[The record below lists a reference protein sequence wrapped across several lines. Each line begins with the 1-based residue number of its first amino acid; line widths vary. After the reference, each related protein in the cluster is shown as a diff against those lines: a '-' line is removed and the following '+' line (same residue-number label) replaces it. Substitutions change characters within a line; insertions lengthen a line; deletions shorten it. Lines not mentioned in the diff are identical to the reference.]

1 MKKKILIPLV
11 IVGVILIAIYFTL
24 GYFLGNLPVAS
35 KLLGT
40 NQPKDLGVTISIA
53 EAQSGLKALEN
64 PVTAADVKAIVDNPQ
79 IFTSV
84 KTSLSDD
91 QVSSLFATAD
101 MPNFPFKLTQIKF
114 GDNGSVQCSGVVK
127 TAELQAFLSDLGI
140 SGDALQQVMS
150 FLQNADSFTYYIDGA
165 CSITNNRIDLDLNSI
180 KAGNI
185 SLPEDLIS
193 NNLTSA
199 SNYISNALVTEGYN
213 IRKLTIS
220 EGKVDLDM
228 DRPLGSI
235 EPWLNFVQN

>member
-1 MKKKILIPLV
+1 MKKILIPLV
-11 IVGVILIAIYFTL
+11 IIVVIIVAIYLTL

-40 NQPKDLGVTISIA
+40 NKPKDLGVNISIA
-53 EAQSGLKALEN
+53 EAQSGLKALGN
-64 PVTAADVKAIVDNPQ
+64 PVTAADVRSIVDNPT
-79 IFTSV
+79 IYTSV
-84 KTSLSDD
+84 QTSLSDD

-101 MPNFPFKLTQIKF
+101 MPNFPFKLTQLKF
-114 GDNGSVQCSGVVK
+114 GNNGSVQCSGIVK
-127 TAELQAFLSDLGI
+127 TAELQAFLGELGI
-140 SGDALQQVMS
+140 SGNNLQQVM
-150 FLQNADSFTYYIDGA
+150 NIVRNTDSFTYYIDGV
-165 CSITNNRIDLDLNSI
+165 CSVTNNRIDLDINSF

-185 SLPEDLIS
+185 SLPEDIVS

-199 SNYISNALVTEGYN
+199 SSYISNALVSKGYN

-235 EPWLNFVQN
+235 EPWLNFIQN